1 MHLYTHLFGRI
12 AKTASYDDSIIRNE
26 TPHSLVLSQSTPTMA
41 APPSITTLD
50 LSATWVMNK
59 TLSDDT
65 DEILRLQGVSWW
77 RRRAIA
83 LATVTLYV
91 RHYKDDSNIEHIDID
106 QTLTGIPG
114 TSELRILDWT
124 LREHEDYLFG
134 QVVGKSR
141 RVKVDEIENEFL
153 RDGWLPD
160 TVESGAIN
168 SYVKSDTPKSNT
180 TWIAEQTWGF
190 EKIDDERHYVRH
202 VDFIGP
208 GDEHIQ
214 ARLVYDF
221 YASAS

>member
-1 MHLYTHLFGRI
+1 MMTSFSNHTSR
-12 AKTASYDDSIIRNE
+12 R
-26 TPHSLVLSQSTPTMA
+26 QSTISDIRTRPPTATQSLMA

-65 DEILRLQGVSWW
+65 DEILRLQGLSWFT
-77 RRRAIA
+77 RRAIS
-83 LATVTLYV
+83 LATITLYV
-91 RHYKDDSNIEHIDID
+91 RHYKDDSNVEHIDID

-114 TSELRILDWT
+114 TTENRILDWT
-124 LREHEDYLFG
+124 FRENEDYLFG
-134 QVVGKSR
+134 AVLGRSR
-141 RVKVDEIENEFL
+141 RVQLDEIDNEFL
-153 RDGWLPD
+153 RKGWLPD
-160 TVESGAIN
+160 TVEHGAIN

-180 TWIAEQTWGF
+180 TWIAEQIWGF
-190 EKIDDERHYVRH
+190 EEINGERRYVRH

-208 GDEHIQ
+208 NNEHIQ